1 VTPSGAPRVVI
12 AGNLTLD
19 DVVEADG
26 HVELGVAG
34 GNALYGAL
42 GARRWSA
49 SVGIV
54 ARAGEDAPAA
64 ALAAAGDAGVDLGG
78 VVRVP
83 GPTVRCWVLYE
94 ADGRRSFVSRTPPER
109 YDEVVLRADD
119 VPEAWLGA
127 AAFHVAA
134 TRLGAAE
141 ALVARVRS
149 RSSAARIVLDTHEEH
164 VGDPDRVLALARQVD
179 VFCPSREE
187 LAELAGEDE
196 PSRWAPAFAG
206 ATGTPVIAKLGPD
219 GCLVALPDGRA
230 WRLASVADDVVD
242 PTGAGDAFCGGVAA
256 ALAEGVDVLEAARRG
271 SASAALAAGARGSAR
286 FARAL
291 DDDEPRLPD
300 AVAIAP
306 ASAAAADGR
315 DIRSMGAEIDTIPGV
330 MRDQRE
336 LLQAPLA
343 GVAQALMERGVE
355 RLALTGCGDSAFAGQ
370 AMALCIARHVG
381 VDARAVH
388 ALDLCRYELDAV
400 DRGAAVV
407 CVSYSGQVGRTIEA
421 ALRARERGALTIAL
435 TGSPSTPLAGTAEHV
450 LPLTVPTRGL
460 SPGTSTYVAMLA
472 AIAEL
477 AVRWATARGNPA
489 SELSEALDEAPA
501 LAAATLRMCT
511 PPAHELGR
519 SLAGARWVC
528 FAGAGPNEASARFG
542 AAKFLEGPQVLATA
556 TNVEEWAHEEYFVTA
571 PGSPVVVVAPDGSS
585 RDRVEDMLAELEGL
599 EARTILVAEH
609 SAPGVAVH
617 LPLAAGLPE
626 ELTPLL
632 AALPLSIVPF
642 ALAEMTG
649 KRSYNFRTP
658 EAERRHYET
667 IHRLDA
673 APHG

>member
-1 VTPSGAPRVVI
+1 VTPRGAPRVVI

-26 HVELGVAG
+26 HVEIGVAG

-42 GARRWSA
+42 GARRWSE

-54 ARAGEDAPAA
+54 TRAGEDAPAA
-64 ALAAAGDAGVDLGG
+64 ALAAAGEAGVDLDG

-94 ADGRRSFVSRTPPER
+94 ADGRRAFVSRTPPER
-109 YDEVVLRADD
+109 YDEVVLHADD

-127 AAFHVAA
+127 AAFHIAA

-149 RSSAARIVLDTHEEH
+149 RGARIVLDTHEDH
-164 VGDPDRVLALARQVD
+164 VGDADRVLALARQVD

-187 LAELAGEDE
+187 LAELAGEDAPE
-196 PSRWAPAFAG
+196 RSAPAFAMV
-206 ATGTPVIAKLGPD
+206 TGTAVIAKLGAD

-256 ALAEGVDVLEAARRG
+256 ALAEGLDVLEAARRG
-271 SASAALAAGARGSAR
+271 SASAALAAGARGSAG

-291 DDDEPRLPD
+291 DQSGPRLPE
-300 AVAIAP
+300 AVALGAAP
-306 ASAAAADGR
+306 GAGAHGR
-315 DIRSMGAEIDTIPGV
+315 DIRSMGEEIDTIPGV
-330 MRDQRE
+330 MRDQRS
-336 LLQAPLA
+336 LLREPLSS
-343 GVAQALMERGVE
+343 VAEALVERGVE
-355 RLALTGCGDSAFAGQ
+355 RLVLTGCGDSAFAGQ
-370 AMALCIARHVG
+370 AMALCVKRHVG
-381 VDARAVH
+381 IDARAVH

-400 DRGAAVV
+400 DRTAAVV

-435 TGSPSTPLAGTAEHV
+435 TGSPSTPLAGAADHL

-477 AVRWATARGNPA
+477 AVRWAAARGAPA
-489 SELSEALDEAPA
+489 TELSAALDEAPA
-501 LAAATLRMCT
+501 LAAETLRLCAD
-511 PPAHELGR
+511 PARELGR

-542 AAKFLEGPQVLATA
+542 AAKFLEGPQLLATA
-556 TNVEEWAHEEYFVTA
+556 TNVEEWAHEEYFITA
-571 PGSPVVVVAPDGSS
+571 PGSPVVLVAPDGAS
-585 RDRVEDMLAELEGL
+585 RDRVEDVLAELDGL
-599 EARTILVAEH
+599 GARTILVAEH
-609 SAPGVAVH
+609 SAPGIAVH
-617 LPLAAGLPE
+617 LPLATGLPE

-642 ALAEMTG
+642 ALAQLTG

-673 APHG
+673 ALHG